1 MQAAANASV
10 KPYHVHDNCYSAGTV
25 TRTAMDTLEH
35 HGFPSGRIIGWSDLR
50 QTLVDWL
57 PPGTVQ
63 LGKQF
68 ASLEQHDDHVTI
80 QFADG
85 SSIASC
91 VVIGADGVFSKV
103 RRQSLA
109 DGLPQYTVG
118 HEPKLTWA

>member
-1 MQAAANASV
+1 
-10 KPYHVHDNCYSAGTV
+10 
-25 TRTAMDTLEH
+25 MDTLEH

-63 LGKQF
+63 LDKQF
-68 ASLEQHDDHVTI
+68 ASLDQHSDHVTV

-85 SSIASC
+85 SSVDAQ
-91 VVIGADGVFSKV
+91 VVVGADGVFSKV

-109 DGLPQYTVG
+109 DGLPQYTVSP
-118 HEPKLTWA
+118 ESS